1 MDTITA
7 KTTKILIA
15 GASGMVGQLVLQQ
28 CIEHP
33 DIQEVI
39 SLVRTKSSDTH
50 TKVTEIVVADF
61 SNYEKYTHYFK
72 GISVIY
78 FCIGVYTGA
87 VDRQRFRA
95 ITVDYPVALA
105 KAVFSQSPNAHFCL
119 LSGSGADRTEQSKM
133 MFAKDKGA
141 AENQLSAIGFTNFYS
156 FRPGY
161 IYPIAPR
168 KEPNFSYRLARWLY
182 PLLKLMGPNA
192 SITSEALAK
201 AMFGIGLQSEV
212 QEVFEN
218 KDMLNWL
225 AKNKIVY

>member
-1 MDTITA
+1 MAA
-7 KTTKILIA
+7 KTKKILLA
-15 GASGMVGQLVLQQ
+15 GATGMVGQLVRQQ

-33 DIQEVI
+33 DIQEII

-50 TKVTEIVVADF
+50 AKVTEVVVTDF
-61 SNYEKYTHYFK
+61 TNYEKYTHFFE

-105 KAVFSQSPNAHFCL
+105 KAVFSHSPEANFCL

-141 AENQLSAIGFTNFYS
+141 AENQLSAIGFANFYS

-161 IYPIAPR
+161 IYPVTPR

-201 AMFGIGLQSEV
+201 AMFGIGLQSEI

-225 AKNKIVY
+225 AINKIAY